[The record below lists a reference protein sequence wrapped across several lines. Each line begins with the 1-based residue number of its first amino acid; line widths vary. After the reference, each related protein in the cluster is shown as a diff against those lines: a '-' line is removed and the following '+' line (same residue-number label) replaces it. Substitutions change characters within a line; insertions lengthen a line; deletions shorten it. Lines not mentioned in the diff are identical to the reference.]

1 MLCREM
7 SHSNTYGLTTMNAM
21 LTSQDCICHCL
32 FSPANEMSD
41 NNTYGL
47 TTMNAMLTSQDC
59 ICHCLFSPAN
69 EMNHNN
75 TYGLTRC
82 LNNKWAIFQLIIVRK
97 SSIQWNDDDDDHF
110 VLDQH
115 V

>member
-1 MLCREM
+1 M

-32 FSPANEMSD
+32 FSLANEMSD

-59 ICHCLFSPAN
+59 ICHCLAEMIRGWSPFKVVSVS
-69 EMNHNN
+69 
-75 TYGLTRC
+75 T
-82 LNNKWAIFQLIIVRK
+82 
-97 SSIQWNDDDDDHF
+97 
-110 VLDQH
+110 VLYPR
-115 V
+115 